1 MQDQASTVANVWVG
15 SEGALQLFLS
25 NNNIQLP
32 FSDRLFVTS
41 VFMCS
46 NREEV
51 DSYQNGNPNFPNE
64 IAGSKDSYVDNSVSA
79 TGEDLFGY
87 ISLRYLLPIGDGRG
101 DPIHTF

>member
-1 MQDQASTVANVWVG
+1 
-15 SEGALQLFLS
+15 
-25 NNNIQLP
+25 
-32 FSDRLFVTS
+32 
-41 VFMCS
+41 MCS

-64 IAGSKDSYVDNSVSA
+64 IAGSKDK
-79 TGEDLFGY
+79 DLFGY